1 MYANFVENKYTLGV
15 FMDLSKV
22 FHTVNHQI
30 LLSKLEIYGI
40 KGNMLKCFESYL
52 TNRKQYIQIDKE
64 TETAL
69 QDVICGVPQGSI
81 FDPLLFLIYVNDL
94 QYASHLLQAIMF
106 TNDTNLVYTEREIKI
121 IPNGK

>member
-69 QDVICGVPQGSI
+69 QNVEFHRD
-81 FDPLLFLIYVNDL
+81 
-94 QYASHLLQAIMF
+94 QYLTHSYF
-106 TNDTNLVYTEREIKI
+106 
-121 IPNGK
+121 